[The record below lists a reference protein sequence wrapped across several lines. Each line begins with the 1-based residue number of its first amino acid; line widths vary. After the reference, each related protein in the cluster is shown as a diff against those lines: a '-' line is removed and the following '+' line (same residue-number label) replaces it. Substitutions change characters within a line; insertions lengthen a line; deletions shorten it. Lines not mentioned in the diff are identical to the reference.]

1 MAYNW
6 RRHVLRG
13 VLRPVLAGCAVL
25 IACALLPAPALA
37 VEGKPPRIESM
48 GTGIGGEVTVSAH
61 INPEGLETSY
71 EIKLECGTGEPV
83 PCDSIPSERG
93 EGNLPADYE
102 VHEVSL
108 TLTGLQPGTYWF
120 GVHASNS
127 AGQASRSSDLLTI
140 PTPPPG
146 ACPNGCPSKEQDY
159 AEVPQWSTELA
170 NSESAQTVKEYEAR
184 QQQLAKEKEEA
195 KAREAARYATEE
207 AELKQ
212 AEEQDA
218 QEAAARERHEHEEQA
233 EAEHPACRVPA
244 LKGET
249 LTVARRALARAHCRL
264 GAVHRPAHRHGA
276 LYVSAQGAPAG
287 KRLAHNARVALWLG
301 VESSAKQDGA
311 KRASHLEKG
320 RR

>member
-6 RRHVLRG
+6 RKAHGLRG
-13 VLRPVLAGCAVL
+13 ALRPVLAGCAVL
-25 IACALLPAPALA
+25 STAALLPAPALA
-37 VEGKPPRIESM
+37 AEGKPPMIESM

-61 INPEGLETSY
+61 INPEGLETTY

-83 PCDSIPSERG
+83 PCDSIPSERK
-93 EGNLPADYE
+93 EGHLAADYE

-127 AGQASRSSDLLTI
+127 AGEASQSSDLLTI

-146 ACPNGCPSKEQDY
+146 ACPNGCSKNEQY
-159 AEVPQWSTELA
+159 GSEIPQWYNELA
-170 NSESAQTVKEYEAR
+170 NSESAQTRKEYEAK

-195 KAREAARYATEE
+195 KAQEAARYATEE

-212 AEEQDA
+212 VEERDA
-218 QEAAARERHEHEEQA
+218 QEAAARERQEREEEA

-249 LTVARRALARAHCRL
+249 LTGARRALARAHCRL
-264 GAVHRPAHRHGA
+264 GALHRPARPHGT
-276 LYVSAQGAPAG
+276 LYVNTQSAPAG
-287 KRLAHNARVALWLG
+287 KRLAHNARVALWLVAG
-301 VESSAKQDGA
+301 SGA
-311 KRASHLEKG
+311 KRASHRTQG